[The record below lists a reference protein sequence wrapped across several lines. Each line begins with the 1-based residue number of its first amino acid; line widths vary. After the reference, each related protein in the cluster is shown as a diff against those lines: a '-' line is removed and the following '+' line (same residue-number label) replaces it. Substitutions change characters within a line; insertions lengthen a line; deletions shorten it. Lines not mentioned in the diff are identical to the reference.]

1 MAEYIDRQQLIDAL
15 NTWPKYGVDER
26 VRIVGWN
33 EGLEPYVHF
42 RDIVT
47 AIANIPAA
55 DVVERKKGRWILRL
69 PANQD
74 NNATWECS
82 VCHAGEVHVPIVEVP
97 FCWKCGAD
105 MRGEQD
111 EAD

>member
-1 MAEYIDRQQLIDAL
+1 MAEYIDRQAAI
-15 NTWPKYGVDER
+15 
-26 VRIVGWN
+26 VRACKQIKDDSVAHDVK
-33 EGLEPYVHF
+33 E
-42 RDIVT
+42 
-47 AIANIPAA
+47 AIKSIPAA
-55 DVVERKKGRWILRL
+55 DVVERKKGHWILRL
-69 PANQD
+69 PADQD

-111 EAD
+111 ER